1 MSAHV
6 AGQPVSPSTYMNH
19 RCRCDECR
27 AAQSDY
33 MRARRAL
40 PGRMRTT
47 MRAGRRAEPLAAS
60 WVRQNEP
67 DLWASFMTRAR
78 AELIVKEMEPR

>member
-1 MSAHV
+1 MSEHV

-27 AAQSDY
+27 AVHSAY
-33 MRARRAL
+33 IKGRRSQ
-40 PGRMRTT
+40 PGRMRNTVKAT
-47 MRAGRRAEPLAAS
+47 AKAQQLAVS

-67 DLWASFMTRAR
+67 ELWASFMTRAR
-78 AELIVKEMEPR
+78 AELIVKEMDPR